1 MIFCLR
7 IMITRNQ
14 LRWRG
19 WSNLIRYD
27 SLVLLMIPSVNML
40 SNLYLS
46 SWWNGYSDLH
56 IKFTFFPKLSFIDN
70 SLCVYQNI
78 CILKI
83 LKEWMEICSWA
94 FIWHHWLLMADSD
107 LSSSFLFYS
116 RLANFFVIS
125 KCLMYILHVTKLT
138 RLRF

>member
-40 SNLYLS
+40 PNLYLS
-46 SWWNGYSDLH
+46 SWCER
-56 IKFTFFPKLSFIDN
+56 FTFSPKLSFIDI

-125 KCLMYILHVTKLT
+125 KCLMYILHVTKLIYVT

>member
-116 RLANFFVIS
+116 RLANFLLFQNALCIYYM
-125 KCLMYILHVTKLT
+125 LQN
-138 RLRF
+138 